1 MSTQITTAFVAQYA
15 ANLLHLSQQKGS
27 RLRGAV
33 RLEQVTGR
41 HAFIDRIGQVA
52 ARKRTSRHGDT
63 PQLDTP
69 HSRRRV
75 TLSDYDWA
83 DLIDDLDKVRLL
95 ADPASAY
102 SQAGGWAMGRAMDD
116 EIVAAFTGTAYAGT
130 DGASPV
136 ALPAGQ
142 KVAAAASG
150 LTVAK
155 LLAAKEILD
164 GNDVDESIPRFVAL
178 TSRQVSDLLATTE
191 VKSAD
196 YNTVKALAQGELD
209 SFLGFKFVRTER
221 LGVDGAAARRVVA
234 WAQDGVALALGKAPT
249 ARIDERADKNYA
261 TQVYYSMAIGAT
273 RLEEEKVVE
282 IACVEA

>member
-1 MSTQITTAFVAQYA
+1 MSNQITTAFVEQYA

-27 RLRGAV
+27 RLRSAV

-41 HAFIDRIGQVA
+41 NAYIDRIGQAA

-75 TLSDYDWA
+75 SLSDYDWA
-83 DLIDDLDKVRLL
+83 DLVDDLDKVRLL
-95 ADPASAY
+95 IDPASAY
-102 SQAGGWAMGRAMDD
+102 SQAGAWAMGRAMDD
-116 EIVAAFTGTAYAGT
+116 EIIAAFTGTAYAGI
-130 DGASPV
+130 DGTSTV
-136 ALPAGQ
+136 ALPSGQ
-142 KVAAAASG
+142 KVTAGAAG

-155 LLAAKEILD
+155 LLSAKEILD
-164 GNDVDESIPRFVAL
+164 GNDVDESIARYVAV
-178 TSRQVSDLLATTE
+178 TSKQVSDLLNTTE
-191 VKSAD
+191 VKSSD

-209 SFLGFKFVRTER
+209 SFLGFKFIRTER
-221 LGVDGAAARRVVA
+221 LGLDGSSNRRVVA
-234 WAQDGVALALGKAPT
+234 WAQDGMALAIGKEPT

-282 IACVEA
+282 IACVES

>member
-1 MSTQITTAFVAQYA
+1 MSNQITTAFVEQYA

-41 HAFIDRIGQVA
+41 NAYIDRIGQVA

-75 TLSDYDWA
+75 SLSDYDWA

-95 ADPASAY
+95 IDPASAY
-102 SQAGGWAMGRAMDD
+102 SQAGAWAMGRAMDD
-116 EIVAAFTGTAYAGT
+116 EIIAAFTGTAYAGV
-130 DGASPV
+130 DGTSSV

-142 KVAAAASG
+142 KVSASASG

-155 LLAAKEILD
+155 LLSAKEILD
-164 GNDVDESIPRFVAL
+164 GNDVDESIARYVAV
-178 TSRQVSDLLATTE
+178 TSKQVSDLLNTTE
-191 VKSAD
+191 VKSSD

-209 SFLGFKFVRTER
+209 SFLGFKFIRTER
-221 LGVDGAAARRVVA
+221 LGLDGSGNRRIVA
-234 WAQDGVALALGKAPT
+234 WAQDGVSLALGKAPT
-249 ARIDERADKNYA
+249 ARIDERTDKNYA

-282 IACVEA
+282 IACVES

>member
-1 MSTQITTAFVAQYA
+1 MSNQITTAFVEQYA

-27 RLRGAV
+27 RLRAAV
-33 RLEQVTGR
+33 RLEQVSGR
-41 HAFIDRIGQVA
+41 NAYIDRIGQAA

-75 TLSDYDWA
+75 TLADYDWA

-95 ADPASAY
+95 VDPASAY
-102 SQAGGWAMGRAMDD
+102 SQAGAWAMGRAMDD
-116 EIVAAFTGTAYAGT
+116 EIIAAFTGTAYAGV
-130 DGASPV
+130 DGTSSV

-142 KVAAAASG
+142 KVAASASG

-155 LLAAKEILD
+155 LLSAKEILD
-164 GNDVDESIPRFVAL
+164 GNDVDESIARYVAV
-178 TSRQVSDLLATTE
+178 TSKQVSDLLNTTE
-191 VKSAD
+191 VKSSD

-209 SFLGFKFVRTER
+209 TFLGFKFLRTER
-221 LGVDGAAARRVVA
+221 LGLDGSSNRRVVA
-234 WAQDGVALALGKAPT
+234 WAQDGMALAIGKEPT

-282 IACVEA
+282 IACVES

>member
-1 MSTQITTAFVAQYA
+1 MSNQITTAFVEQYA

-27 RLRGAV
+27 RLRSAV

-41 HAFIDRIGQVA
+41 NAYIDRIGQAA

-75 TLSDYDWA
+75 SLSDYDWA
-83 DLIDDLDKVRLL
+83 DLVDDLDKVRLL
-95 ADPASAY
+95 IDPASAY
-102 SQAGGWAMGRAMDD
+102 SQAGAWAMGRAMDD
-116 EIVAAFTGTAYAGT
+116 EIIAAFTGTAYAGV
-130 DGASPV
+130 DGTSTV
-136 ALPAGQ
+136 ALPSGQ
-142 KVAAAASG
+142 KVTAGAAG

-155 LLAAKEILD
+155 LLSAKEILD
-164 GNDVDESIPRFVAL
+164 GNDVDESIARYVAV
-178 TSRQVSDLLATTE
+178 TSKQVSDLLNTTE
-191 VKSAD
+191 VKSSD

-209 SFLGFKFVRTER
+209 SFLGFKFIRTER
-221 LGVDGAAARRVVA
+221 LGVDGSGNRRVVA
-234 WAQDGVALALGKAPT
+234 WAQDGMALAIGKEPT

-282 IACVEA
+282 IACVES

>member
-1 MSTQITTAFVAQYA
+1 MSNQITTAFVEQYA

-33 RLEQVTGR
+33 RLEQVAGR
-41 HAFIDRIGQVA
+41 NAYIDRIGQAA
-52 ARKRTSRHGDT
+52 ARKRTTRHGDT

-75 TLSDYDWA
+75 TLADYDWA

-95 ADPASAY
+95 VDPASAY
-102 SQAGGWAMGRAMDD
+102 SQAGAWAMGRAMDD
-116 EIVAAFTGTAYAGT
+116 EIIAAFTGTAYAGV
-130 DGASPV
+130 DGASSV
-136 ALPAGQ
+136 ALPSGQ
-142 KVAAAASG
+142 KVSASASG

-155 LLAAKEILD
+155 LLSAKEILD
-164 GNDVDESIPRFVAL
+164 GNDVDESIARYVAV
-178 TSRQVSDLLATTE
+178 TSKQVSDLLNTTE
-191 VKSAD
+191 VKSSD

-209 SFLGFKFVRTER
+209 SFLGFKFIRTER
-221 LGVDGAAARRVVA
+221 LGLDGSSNRRVVA
-234 WAQDGVALALGKAPT
+234 WAQDGMALAIGKAPT

-282 IACVEA
+282 IACVES

>member
-1 MSTQITTAFVAQYA
+1 MSNQITTAFVEQYA

-27 RLRGAV
+27 RLRAAV

-41 HAFIDRIGQVA
+41 NAYIDRIGQAA

-75 TLSDYDWA
+75 TLADYDWA

-95 ADPASAY
+95 VDPASAY
-102 SQAGGWAMGRAMDD
+102 SQAGAWAMGRAMDD
-116 EIVAAFTGTAYAGT
+116 EIIAAFTGTAYAGV
-130 DGASPV
+130 DGTGSV
-136 ALPAGQ
+136 ALPSGQ
-142 KVAAAASG
+142 KVTASASG

-155 LLAAKEILD
+155 LLSAKEILD
-164 GNDVDESIPRFVAL
+164 GNDVDESIARYVAV
-178 TSRQVSDLLATTE
+178 TSKQVSDLLNTTE
-191 VKSAD
+191 VKSSD

-209 SFLGFKFVRTER
+209 TFLGFKFIRTER
-221 LGVDGAAARRVVA
+221 LGVDGSSNRRVVA
-234 WAQDGVALALGKAPT
+234 WAQDGMALAIGKEPT

-282 IACVEA
+282 IACVES

>member
-1 MSTQITTAFVAQYA
+1 MSNQITTAFVEQYA

-27 RLRGAV
+27 RLRAAV

-41 HAFIDRIGQVA
+41 NAYIDRIGQAA

-75 TLSDYDWA
+75 TLADYDWA

-95 ADPASAY
+95 VDPASAY
-102 SQAGGWAMGRAMDD
+102 SQAGAWAMGRAMDD
-116 EIVAAFTGTAYAGT
+116 EIIAAFTGTAYAGV
-130 DGASPV
+130 DGTSSV
-136 ALPAGQ
+136 ALPSGQ
-142 KVAAAASG
+142 KVAAGASG

-155 LLAAKEILD
+155 LLSAKEILD
-164 GNDVDESIPRFVAL
+164 GNDVDESIARYVAV
-178 TSRQVSDLLATTE
+178 TSKQVSDLLNTTE
-191 VKSAD
+191 VKSSD

-209 SFLGFKFVRTER
+209 TFLGFKFLRTER
-221 LGVDGAAARRVVA
+221 LGLDGSSNRRVVA
-234 WAQDGVALALGKAPT
+234 WAQDGMALAIGKEPT

-282 IACVEA
+282 IACVES